1 MTIHAD
7 LHIHSCLSPCGS
19 LEMSPSRIIREAEAR
34 GLGMAALT
42 DHNCARNLRTF
53 DLAARKSNIIPV
65 FGLEISTIEEAH
77 VLALFP
83 TAGQA
88 ESLGSL
94 VESLLPPMPSAPD
107 LFGDQVYVDEDDFI
121 QGEVE
126 FSLLQA
132 AEISLEE
139 LFREVSERGGLFIPA
154 HIDRPSFSVVSQLG
168 FLPPLAYSAVE
179 CTAIPSPVDTGKYCV
194 ISNSDAHYPGDIGRR
209 YFAFETETPGF
220 EGLCEALASCAITP
234 LRRS

>member
-1 MTIHAD
+1 
-7 LHIHSCLSPCGS
+7 
-19 LEMSPSRIIREAEAR
+19 MSPSRIIREAEAL

-42 DHNCARNLRTF
+42 DHNCGRNLHTF
-53 DLAARKSNIIPV
+53 DMAARESSIIPV
-65 FGLEISTIEEAH
+65 FGLEVTTMEEAH

-83 TAGQA
+83 TARGA
-88 ESLGSL
+88 EALGLL
-94 VESLLPPMPSAPD
+94 VESLLPSMPSAPD

-121 QGEVE
+121 LGEVE

-132 AEISLEE
+132 AEISLED

-179 CTAIPSPVDTGKYCV
+179 CTRLPCSVDTGGNC
-194 ISNSDAHYPGDIGRR
+194 IICSSDAHYPGDIGKR
-209 YFAFETETPGF
+209 YISFETELPGF
-220 EGLCEALASCAITP
+220 EGLCEALASCSLTP
-234 LRRS
+234 LKRS